1 MDDFIC
7 VLCNKP
13 GKSGSKDVVAIRE
26 KGSEGI
32 NRASQERN
40 DDIVIVPG
48 QKVHKKCRQEYC
60 KPQNIERAKEPNAA
74 SSSQNRRPSV
84 RSVESLF
91 SFQTDC
97 FYCGSEVVFQ
107 SVDKKSR
114 SRDAFKVATL
124 ETKNVVLGVC
134 SQRGDMWAEAV
145 RARLLHVHDL
155 PASDAVYHQSC
166 SVNFRTGKQIPQS
179 YSTTETAS
187 KKMKTGRPQNKEKR
201 DAFLATVQYLRDND
215 EELLLSISDLQDKM
229 NDYLGNPELCA
240 YGHTHMKEELL
251 GHLKNEIVITEIN
264 GRSNVVTLKSTADS
278 ILQEF
283 HKSQVANK
291 SQEEEKQM
299 IIQTAARLIKQEIKS
314 VTTPGTS
321 YPQVD
326 ADVEKHLDF
335 LPQSLRLFLT
345 NVLAGKSRIKLASIG
360 QTIMQATR
368 PRALMAP
375 LQIGLAIQLHHN
387 FASRFLVDSL
397 NSLGF
402 CSSYDEVQNFSKNA
416 SSDQGTDI
424 PSFGG
429 DFVQYVGDNVDHNIR
444 TLDGNIYLSRDGDDS
459 GCDARHNA
467 RETCP
472 EERSGSTGNLH
483 GGAY

>member
-1 MDDFIC
+1 MRI
-7 VLCNKP
+7 LCNKP

-40 DDIVIVPG
+40 DDIVTVPG

-74 SSSQNRRPSV
+74 SSSQKRRPSV
-84 RSVESLF
+84 QSVESLF

-134 SQRGDMWAEAV
+134 SQGGDIWAEAV

-155 PASDAVYHQSC
+155 AASDAVYHQSC
-166 SVNFRTGKQIPQS
+166 NVNFRTGKQIPQS

-229 NDYLGNPELCA
+229 NDYLDNPELCA

-314 VTTPGTS
+314 VTTPGAS
-321 YPQVD
+321 YP
-326 ADVEKHLDF
+326 
-335 LPQSLRLFLT
+335 
-345 NVLAGKSRIKLASIG
+345 
-360 QTIMQATR
+360 
-368 PRALMAP
+368 
-375 LQIGLAIQLHHN
+375 
-387 FASRFLVDSL
+387 
-397 NSLGF
+397 
-402 CSSYDEVQNFSKNA
+402 
-416 SSDQGTDI
+416 
-424 PSFGG
+424 
-429 DFVQYVGDNVDHNIR
+429 
-444 TLDGNIYLSRDGDDS
+444 
-459 GCDARHNA
+459 
-467 RETCP
+467 
-472 EERSGSTGNLH
+472 
-483 GGAY
+483 